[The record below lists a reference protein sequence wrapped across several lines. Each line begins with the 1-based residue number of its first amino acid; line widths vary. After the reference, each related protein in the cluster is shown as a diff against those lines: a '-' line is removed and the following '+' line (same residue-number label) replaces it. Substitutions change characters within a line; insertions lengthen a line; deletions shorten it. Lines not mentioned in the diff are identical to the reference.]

1 MRAQSSSS
9 PLEQLGAVALVA
21 TIVIATI
28 VGLFDAVLLLAVP
41 SLFVW
46 AIVGSLSPTPRPR
59 VTLPATVRGP
69 VIGVAVVLAV
79 LVVMRSSAQIAAMS
93 VYTAAATTTQAARAA
108 LFDPGS
114 YRIHIRLAQSYA
126 TRGDCKR
133 VRQYAG
139 TARELYPN
147 APEPKRLLRRC
158 GVATR

>member
-1 MRAQSSSS
+1 
-9 PLEQLGAVALVA
+9 VV
-21 TIVIATI
+21 
-28 VGLFDAVLLLAVP
+28 
-41 SLFVW
+41 
-46 AIVGSLSPTPRPR
+46 
-59 VTLPATVRGP
+59 
-69 VIGVAVVLAV
+69 GVAIVLAV

-93 VYTAAATTTQAARAA
+93 VYTDAPTTAKAARAA

-114 YRIHIRLAQSYA
+114 YRINVRLAQSYA

-158 GVATR
+158 GAASR